1 MNRGW
6 LACHAWTSV
15 FLLLLASTV
24 VPGASAAEK
33 KEELRAGPDAWVND
47 LTPITVADWSRDRAA
62 HLLERAGFGGSP
74 DDIDRLATMTPEAAV
89 KWLVEY
95 QKVDNSHLQPFDES
109 GIYDPPVEP
118 FPKSRPDATR
128 LAKANGEA
136 MGVKVKPSGDR
147 PLQPVVNRFFY
158 WLRADYLE
166 IRRAGQWWAQRM
178 LTTHRPLEEKLA
190 LFWHGHFA
198 TSDDKVRDYRKL
210 LKQLALF
217 HKHGNGNFRDLL
229 IGVAKDPAMLVFL
242 DAGDNIK
249 GRPNENFGR
258 EILEL
263 FTMGVGHYTETDIRE
278 AARAF
283 TGWTN
288 DSLNFVVKAD
298 LHDDGEKTFLGRRGN
313 FDGVGI
319 IDIILEQ
326 EVTARFI
333 AGKLYRFFVR
343 DDPSPELIAKL
354 GTVFRDKQYE
364 IAPVLTTMFLSRDF
378 YSPPSYATQIKSP
391 VQLVVS
397 TYKKLG
403 LTEIPGVP
411 DFDVT
416 TRDLGQELFHPP
428 NVAGWKGGRSWITP
442 AILLQRGD
450 FVREVLFPDFV
461 NFQPPDRQMPETNR
475 EVARKIAQGYD
486 ITKATIEVDKSS
498 LSSENSMAM
507 FNMMADA
514 DEGFNTRYG
523 STVGWMEAFRRVKP
537 IPRQVA
543 QLSLTQLVINAK
555 LHTTSEAV
563 DYFLARFLRAPL
575 APEDRRALTDF
586 LTTERGADQLEP
598 AVSYLEE
605 PLRLLVHL
613 IMSAPENTSKGT
625 DHGTATPMFV
635 IGEKVKGGLYGTP
648 PRLTN
653 LDDGNL
659 IYTTDFRRVYATMI
673 NEWLGYRDT
682 ASLLKGDFQTL
693 DLFT

>member
-1 MNRGW
+1 VLSV
-6 LACHAWTSV
+6 LAAV
-15 FLLLLASTV
+15 Y
-24 VPGASAAEK
+24 GANAAEEK
-33 KEELRAGPDAWVND
+33 KDLRAGPETWVND
-47 LTPITVADWSRDRAA
+47 LTPITAADWSRDRAA
-62 HLLERAGFGGSP
+62 HLLERAGFGGTP
-74 DDIDRLATMTPEAAV
+74 EEIDRLAAMTPEAAV
-89 KWLVEY
+89 KWLVDY
-95 QKVDNSHLQPFDES
+95 KKVDNSHLRPFDES
-109 GIYDPPVEP
+109 GAFDSSFEP
-118 FPKSRPDATR
+118 FPKSRPEVTR
-128 LAKANGEA
+128 WAKERGEA
-136 MGVKVKPSGDR
+136 MGVKVKPGGDR

-198 TSDDKVRDYRKL
+198 TSDEKVRDYRKM

-217 HKHGNGNFRDLL
+217 YQHGNGNFRDLL

-242 DAGDNIK
+242 DAGDNVK

-263 FTMGVGHYTETDIRE
+263 FTMGVGNYTETDIRE

-298 LHDDGEKTFLGRRGN
+298 LHDNDEKTFLGHRGN

-326 EVTARFI
+326 DVTARFI

-343 DDPSPELIAKL
+343 EDPSPEFTAKL
-354 GTVFRDKQYE
+354 GKVFRDHHYA
-364 IAPVLTTMFLSRDF
+364 IAPLLTTIFLSRDF
-378 YSPPSYATQIKSP
+378 YSPPAYATQIKSP

-411 DFDVT
+411 DFDVQ

-428 NVAGWKGGRSWITP
+428 NVAGWKGGRSWVTP

-450 FVREVLFPDFV
+450 FVRDALFPDFV
-461 NFQPPDRQMPETNR
+461 NFQPPDRQMPELNR
-475 EVARKIAQGYD
+475 EVALKIAQGYD
-486 ITKATIEVDKSS
+486 ITKATLEVDKTSA
-498 LSSENSMAM
+498 SSENSMSM
-507 FNMMADA
+507 FNQMVEA

-537 IPRQVA
+537 IPRQAA
-543 QLSLTQLVINAK
+543 QLNLTHMVTKAK
-555 LHTTSEAV
+555 LGSTSEVV

-575 APEDRRALTDF
+575 APEDRQALVDF
-586 LTTERGADQLEP
+586 LSKELGTERIEP
-598 AVSYLEE
+598 ATSYLEE

-613 IMSAPENTSKGT
+613 IMSAPE
-625 DHGTATPMFV
+625 
-635 IGEKVKGGLYGTP
+635 YQ
-648 PRLTN
+648 
-653 LDDGNL
+653 
-659 IYTTDFRRVYATMI
+659 
-673 NEWLGYRDT
+673 LG
-682 ASLLKGDFQTL
+682 
-693 DLFT
+693 